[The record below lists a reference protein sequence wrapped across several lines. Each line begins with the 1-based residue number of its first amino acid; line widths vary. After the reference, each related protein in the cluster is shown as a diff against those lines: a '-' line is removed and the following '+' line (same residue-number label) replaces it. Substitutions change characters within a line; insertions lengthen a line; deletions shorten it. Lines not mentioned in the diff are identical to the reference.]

1 MATGGWE
8 ALRLATEVLDEVL
21 DELSEDICWELHRAV
36 KTGGLS
42 ASQLWDTDGVLA
54 MERDVGLG
62 EGGGVLPLVLPPQ
75 PNVACRKCGRHI
87 GCSRLASHLERC
99 LAMSS
104 QHHAGGAG
112 AFASSTLGGGLG
124 GGTAGEANNSPRSP
138 RVQAQHRNDHHAMG
152 AQLGYGARRESAR
165 ARRQADDS

>member
-1 MATGGWE
+1 MATGWE

-54 MERDVGLG
+54 MELDMGLG

-99 LAMSS
+99 LAVSS
-104 QHHAGGAG
+104 QSHAGGAG
-112 AFASSTLGGGLG
+112 AFAASTLGGGCG
-124 GGTAGEANNSPRSP
+124 GGTVGEGSSPRSP
-138 RVQAQHRNDHHAMG
+138 RIQAQHSNGHHAMG
-152 AQLGYGARRESAR
+152 AQLGYGVRRESAR
-165 ARRQADDS
+165 ARRHQADDS